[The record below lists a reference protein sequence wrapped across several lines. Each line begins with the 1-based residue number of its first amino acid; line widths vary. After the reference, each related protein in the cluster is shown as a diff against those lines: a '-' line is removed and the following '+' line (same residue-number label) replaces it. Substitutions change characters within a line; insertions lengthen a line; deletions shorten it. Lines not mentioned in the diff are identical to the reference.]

1 MENNENRAIRHFTD
15 LRVWQKSHDLFVSI
29 YGAID
34 KLPRTTT
41 AGIIVEQLLR
51 SSGSI
56 SASIAEGFYSRGRRK
71 YVRYLETAHCS
82 AAETENWL
90 LKLKDC
96 HCLENE
102 IVAPWIETCTDIG
115 KMLNSLMRKIEER
128 IKAKPKM
135 EES

>member
-1 MENNENRAIRHFTD
+1 MEPNEHKTIKHFTD

-29 YGAID
+29 YHTID

-41 AGIIVEQLLR
+41 AGIILEQLLR
-51 SSGSI
+51 SSGNI

-90 LKLKDC
+90 IKLADC
-96 HCLENE
+96 HCMENE
-102 IVAPWIETCTDIG
+102 IVKPWIETCTDVG
-115 KMLNSLMRKIEER
+115 KMLNSLMRKLEER
-128 IKAKPKM
+128 AKTTPKT
-135 EES
+135 EDA

>member
-1 MENNENRAIRHFTD
+1 MENNENRAIKHFTD

-29 YGAID
+29 YGAVD

-41 AGIIVEQLLR
+41 AGIIFEQLLR

-71 YVRYLETAHCS
+71 YIRYLETAHCG

-90 LKLKDC
+90 IKLTDC
-96 HCLENE
+96 HCMERE
-102 IVAPWIETCTDIG
+102 IVEPWIETCVGIG
-115 KMLNSLMRKIEER
+115 KMLNALMRKLEER
-128 IKAKPKM
+128 AKPKPKADGT
-135 EES
+135 